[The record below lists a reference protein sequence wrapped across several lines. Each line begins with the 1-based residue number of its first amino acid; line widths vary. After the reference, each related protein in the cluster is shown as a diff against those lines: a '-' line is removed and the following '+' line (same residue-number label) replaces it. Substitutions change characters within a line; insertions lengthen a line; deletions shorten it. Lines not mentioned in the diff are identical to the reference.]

1 MKKQQTIWQLIRV
14 AAAMC
19 AVVAASTASA
29 GTFYNTEAAFTMQ
42 LSPGSYLEDFSG
54 FTFGSP
60 LDGTQ
65 TTWAAPGANGFGW
78 TASAALGLYSNVSA
92 LSTNTANDPLMIMF
106 TGAPVTAFGGIFA
119 NTDISGNII
128 PGTITVTTSDG
139 GNFVIPTTN
148 SFLGY
153 TASVGQTITSVTM
166 LAQSGATNNW
176 VQVDHFYTGMAAVP
190 EPTTVGLL
198 ALGAVAMAGTAIKR
212 RRS

>member
-1 MKKQQTIWQLIRV
+1 MRTKLLATSLLV
-14 AAAMC
+14 AVLAS
-19 AVVAASTASA
+19 AASAA
-29 GTFYNTEAAFTMQ
+29 GTFYTTEASFTANIA
-42 LSPGSYLEDFSG
+42 PGSYVEDFSN
-54 FTFGSP
+54 FTFGNP
-60 LDGTQ
+60 LDGSQ

-153 TASVGQTITSVTM
+153 TASVGMTITSVTM

-176 VQVDHFYTGMAAVP
+176 VQVDHFYTGMRAVP

-198 ALGAVAMAGTAIKR
+198 ALGGVGLIGTAIKR
-212 RRS
+212 RRCG